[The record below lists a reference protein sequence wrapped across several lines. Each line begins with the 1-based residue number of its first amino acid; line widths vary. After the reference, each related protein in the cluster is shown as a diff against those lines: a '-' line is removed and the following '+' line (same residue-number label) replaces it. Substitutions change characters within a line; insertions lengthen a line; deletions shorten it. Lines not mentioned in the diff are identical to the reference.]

1 MRAKSPFMQ
10 RFEELP
16 AVLRIF
22 PLANAVFLPGGHLP
36 LNIFEPRY
44 VNMVRDALRS
54 DQLIGMIQP
63 RDDAPPNDLFSVGC
77 AGRIIRYEEKIDGR
91 VELILAG
98 LCRFEIDQELST
110 TRGYRLVVPSWQRFA
125 GDFNKNSSAK
135 AETIF
140 AFKFALR
147 AFIKKKEIDADW
159 KMLDALAIEDLA
171 NSLLSYLPISPEDKQ
186 ILLEAESFANRLRV
200 FTAILEG
207 EGRSSRVT
215 H

>member
-16 AVLRIF
+16 STLRIF

-44 VNMVRDALRS
+44 VNMVRDAMRS

-63 RDDAPPNDLFSVGC
+63 RDDAPPHDLFSVGC
-77 AGRIIRYEEKIDGR
+77 AGRIIRYEEKNDGR
-91 VELILAG
+91 ITLILAG

-125 GDFNKNSSAK
+125 GDYDDHSPVK
-135 AETIF
+135 AETTI
-140 AFKFALR
+140 AFKLALR
-147 AFIKKKEIDADW
+147 AFLTKKEIEADW
-159 KMLDALAIEDLA
+159 KMLDALAVEDLA
-171 NSLLSYLPISPEDKQ
+171 NSFLSYLPISPEDKQ
-186 ILLEAESFANRLRV
+186 ILLEAESLLNRLLA

-207 EGRSSRVT
+207 DGKSSQVT